1 MDDTKIIITMGDLIA
16 IHSNLMQITVHG
28 EETMILSDTIKGIR
42 GIMQNPVV
50 FNERIPP
57 NAEATEEP
65 EEVSKDE

>member
-1 MDDTKIIITMGDLIA
+1 MNDTKIIITMGDLIA
-16 IHSNLMQITVHG
+16 IHNNIMQIHVQG
-28 EETMILSDTIKGIR
+28 DDSMILGDTIKGIR
-42 GIMQNPVV
+42 GIMQNPVI